1 VPGVTPPEQLFE
13 IPPERIVGLIVDPS
27 QLNDIRVERLRKLG
41 LAVDTSY
48 ANPENITEEL
58 AYAKSVMLKI
68 GCPILD
74 VTGQTIEETAN
85 KILEI
90 ARKNFK

>member
-1 VPGVTPPEQLFE
+1 MV
-13 IPPERIVGLIVDPS
+13 
-27 QLNDIRVERLRKLG
+27 
-41 LAVDTSY
+41 
-48 ANPENITEEL
+48 
-58 AYAKSVMLKI
+58 KI

-90 ARKNFK
+90 AEKNANK